1 MSRIFNN
8 LQEYQK
14 YQKTIRDGN
23 IPIASA
29 PPTEEELK
37 RQKREDRWDKVKEVC
52 QIIIG
57 WAFFIL
63 LFGSP
68 IIFSEEDVLPFA
80 IGGFV
85 IFILIP
91 FLVALIFIAVSFVKA
106 YTKVKWKIV
115 LGSIILFALM
125 LGAIAIY
132 SNVRE
137 KWGNDK
143 KYEYIDSQR
152 PDKM

>member
-1 MSRIFNN
+1 MSSIFHN
-8 LQEYQK
+8 LREYQK
-14 YQKTIRDGN
+14 VQNIIREGN
-23 IPIASA
+23 VHITTPL
-29 PPTEEELK
+29 TEEEKK
-37 RQKREDRWDKVKEVC
+37 RIRRKERMDKVKEVC
-52 QIIIG
+52 QMIIV
-57 WAFFIL
+57 WAFIIL
-63 LFGSP
+63 LFSSP
-68 IIFSEEDVLPFA
+68 FIFSEEDVLPFA
-80 IGGFV
+80 IGAFV

-125 LGAIAIY
+125 IGAIAVY

-143 KYEYIDSQR
+143 KYEYLDSQR

>member
-1 MSRIFNN
+1 MSGIFHN
-8 LQEYQK
+8 LREYQK
-14 YQKTIRDGN
+14 VQHIIREGN
-23 IPIASA
+23 VQIT
-29 PPTEEELK
+29 PPLTEEEKK
-37 RQKREDRWDKVKEVC
+37 RIRREERMDKVKEVC
-52 QIIIG
+52 QMIIG
-57 WAFFIL
+57 WAFIIL
-63 LFGSP
+63 LFSSP
-68 IIFSEEDVLPFA
+68 FIFSEEDVLPFA

-125 LGAIAIY
+125 IGAIAVY

-143 KYEYIDSQR
+143 KYEYLDSQR